1 MLSARL
7 TLLIIIVWPL
17 MVSGMLA
24 PDGVADI
31 YRQGVPQV
39 VAGSTHIPS
48 LLQVLDA

>member
-1 MLSARL
+1 MLGARL
-7 TLLIIIVWPL
+7 TLLIIVWPL

-39 VAGSTHIPS
+39 VAGSTNIPS